1 MFRSYSSAKK
11 NWEKLDY
18 SCQSFDQITF
28 HPEVEPIFAH
38 PDPLFVWGWILKFPQ
53 ICSNRKS
60 FYNGF
65 PSRAVS
71 GKILKSGSEKAHSM
85 WQIFFRIF
93 AQYVCFQQCTLECRE
108 NILSWVCLSA
118 GGSGKMEA
126 SPWMQNK
133 PYSQK
138 RKEIFNMFC
147 TLLVKKSKVY
157 IWEISVFGRKLCRKS
172 F

>member
-118 GGSGKMEA
+118 GEVWKNGSITMNAKQA
-126 SPWMQNK
+126 IQS
-133 PYSQK
+133 
-138 RKEIFNMFC
+138 
-147 TLLVKKSKVY
+147 KKKGNNQYVLY
-157 IWEISVFGRKLCRKS
+157 IVG
-172 F
+172 